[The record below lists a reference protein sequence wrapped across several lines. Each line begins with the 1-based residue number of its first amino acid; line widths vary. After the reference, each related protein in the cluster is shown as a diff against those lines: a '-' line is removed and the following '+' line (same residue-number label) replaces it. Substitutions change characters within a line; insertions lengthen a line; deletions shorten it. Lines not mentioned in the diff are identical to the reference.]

1 MQREV
6 FLHLLKN
13 FPNDE
18 LKKFIDNINPL
29 QLEQYHTNNYIES
42 MMNIHKNSSVK
53 DEILQLYD
61 NIRPI
66 NERITEIMAIGSD
79 INFDD
84 LIDEDYDEF
93 E

>member
-1 MQREV
+1 
-6 FLHLLKN
+6 
-13 FPNDE
+13 
-18 LKKFIDNINPL
+18 
-29 QLEQYHTNNYIES
+29 